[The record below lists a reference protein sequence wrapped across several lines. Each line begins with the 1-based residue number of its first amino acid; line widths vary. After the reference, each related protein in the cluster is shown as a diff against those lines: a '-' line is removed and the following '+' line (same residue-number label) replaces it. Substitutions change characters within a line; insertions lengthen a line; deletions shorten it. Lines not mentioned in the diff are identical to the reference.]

1 MANITA
7 TPDVA
12 KKGREKV
19 ANGPGELSDE
29 ALMTRYRETGE
40 DPDFAELM
48 SRYQREIYRYLV
60 RYLGNTN
67 LADDVFQDTFLQI
80 HQKRHLYEEGRPV
93 KPWLFT
99 IANHQAIDAMRRQ
112 GRHPTKSL
120 SAHGVDAD
128 GEPQRNGLEALLES
142 TAEGPLANLQT
153 RERQEWVRKA
163 IESLPDQLRQTVVL
177 AYYEDL
183 KYREIA
189 EILNVPVGTIKSRL
203 HSGLLKIA
211 EKARI
216 DHISDDAHQD

>member
-1 MANITA
+1 MANIAA
-7 TPDVA
+7 TPDVL

-19 ANGPGELSDE
+19 ANVPGELSDE
-29 ALMTRYRETGE
+29 ALMARYRETGK
-40 DPDFAELM
+40 DADFAELM

-67 LADDVFQDTFLQI
+67 LADDVFQETFLQI
-80 HQKRHLYEEGRPV
+80 HQKRHLYEEGRPL

-128 GEPQRNGLEALLES
+128 GESQRNGLEALLES
-142 TAEGPLANLQT
+142 TAEGPLANLQA

-163 IESLPDQLRQTVVL
+163 IDSLPDQLRQTVVL